1 MDMPKAI
8 ECLEKGMLYCEPYS
22 AYELALIYLYND
34 EYKNVE
40 RGLMCLNRC
49 VEDDYI
55 QGIEGL
61 ANIYF
66 NGDLVPEDM
75 NRAKELLEKAIE
87 LGSGSA
93 AYRLGWM
100 YERGFLSNQGNI
112 MKKRPN
118 WVLALPLWNWHSYM
132 RMAMEWRRIMKSHL
146 N

>member
-1 MDMPKAI
+1 MPKAI
-8 ECLEKGMLYCEPYS
+8 EWLEKGMLYCEPYS

-75 NRAKELLEKAIE
+75 NRAKSCWRKP
-87 LGSGSA
+87 
-93 AYRLGWM
+93 
-100 YERGFLSNQGNI
+100 LS
-112 MKKRPN
+112 
-118 WVLALPLWNWHSYM
+118 WVREVQLIVWAGCMNVAFCLKN
-132 RMAMEWRRIMKSHL
+132 RIM
-146 N
+146 

>member
-1 MDMPKAI
+1 MPKAI
-8 ECLEKGMLYCEPYS
+8 EWLEKGMLYCEPYS

-75 NRAKELLEKAIE
+75 NRAKSCWRKP
-87 LGSGSA
+87 
-93 AYRLGWM
+93 
-100 YERGFLSNQGNI
+100 LS
-112 MKKRPN
+112 
-118 WVLALPLWNWHSYM
+118 WVREVQLIVWAGCMNV
-132 RMAMEWRRIMKSHL
+132 AFV
-146 N
+146 